1 MANLDHEIDRLFGLP
16 PEDFT
21 AARNELARRLK
32 SEGDA
37 AAAQEVKQI
46 GKPTVAAWTI
56 NQLARQ
62 EKRALQALLAAAT
75 TLREAQERVL
85 QSKGD
90 GGDELRQAQEE
101 ERRALGAL
109 TQQAQQILE
118 SAGRPVSRSVLD
130 RISST
135 LRAAAL
141 SEEGRPVLEAGRLSG
156 DVEPSG
162 FDVLAGIGLADRA
175 SRRRAEPAR
184 DELAER
190 RREKRERE
198 QRRRE
203 LRERVRKLEAEATEA
218 EREAE
223 RADRAAAAA
232 HAAAEKSRRGAED
245 AARELEELE
254 S

>member
-1 MANLDHEIDRLFGLP
+1 VANLDHEIDRLFGLP

-37 AAAQEVKQI
+37 AAAQEVKQL
-46 GKPTVAAWTI
+46 GKPTVTAWTI

-62 EKRALQALLAAAT
+62 EKRALEVLLAAAT
-75 TLREAQERVL
+75 ALREAQQRAL
-85 QSKGD
+85 QNTGD
-90 GGDELRQAQEE
+90 GGDALRHAQEE
-101 ERRALGAL
+101 ERRALSAL
-109 TQQAQQILE
+109 TQRAQQILE

-141 SEEGRPVLEAGRLSG
+141 SEEGRPVLESGRLSG

-162 FDVLAGIGLADRA
+162 FDALAAIGVADRA
-175 SRRRAEPAR
+175 PRRRTAPAR

-223 RADRAAAAA
+223 RADRASAAA
-232 HAAAEKSRRGAED
+232 HAAAERSRRGAED

>member
-1 MANLDHEIDRLFGLP
+1 VANLDHEIDRLFGLP
-16 PEDFT
+16 PEDFI

-37 AAAQEVKQI
+37 DAAQKVKQF

-62 EKRALQALLAAAT
+62 EKRALKVLLAAAT
-75 TLREAQERVL
+75 GLREAQQRAL
-85 QSKGD
+85 QSRGD
-90 GGDELRQAQEE
+90 GGDALRQAQEE

-109 TQQAQQILE
+109 TQHAQQILE

-162 FDVLAGIGLADRA
+162 FDALAGIGVADRPP
-175 SRRRAEPAR
+175 RRSTAPAR

-203 LRERVRKLEAEATEA
+203 VKERVRKLEAKATAA

-223 RADRAAAAA
+223 RADRAATAA
-232 HAAAEKSRRGAED
+232 HAAAEKSRREAED
-245 AARELEELE
+245 AGRELEELE